1 MTDLTTDEISMS
13 KLTKFSRFLSYLL
26 RHRPDEINLTMD
38 SQGWV
43 SVNELITNLE
53 KEQKYKV
60 NLDILK
66 EIVDTDDK
74 QRYSFKDDF
83 KYIRANQ
90 GHSIDLDINFKEYKP
105 SGVLYHGTATRF
117 VDDIFDSGLK
127 PMTRQY
133 VHLSKDIETAEKVG
147 SRHGNP
153 IILVVDAV
161 SMVSDGFKFYESDNG
176 VVLIKEV
183 PKKYISLQ

>member
-26 RHRPDEINLTMD
+26 RHRPDEINLTID

-117 VDDIFDSGLK
+117 INNIFNSGLK
-127 PMTRQY
+127 PMSRQY
-133 VHLSKDIETAEKVG
+133 VHLSKDIETAKKVG
-147 SRHGNP
+147 SRHGKP
-153 IILVVDAV
+153 AILVVDAV
-161 SMVSDGFKFYESDNG
+161 SMINDGFKFYESDNG

-183 PKKYISLQ
+183 PSNYLTLQ